1 MRLRW
6 LGALVVAA
14 LALLA
19 ACSGTEESVETSAA
33 NVPTEQSSIVTVEPE
48 QPETTEA
55 AAALPTA
62 EFGSVDTDSTASS
75 SLEFEEDPVADPVN
89 VEEAAPQSEDSQSD
103 SVEPAAEATTAA
115 EPTAPD
121 PTEPSPT
128 ATAEPLPT
136 ATPEP
141 APTAAPAGV
150 VIGLP
155 SVPVI
160 DLATGAEVN
169 LNAIS
174 PAGPALLWFW
184 APH

>member
-33 NVPTEQSSIVTVEPE
+33 NVPTDQSSIVTVEPE

-115 EPTAPD
+115 EPT
-121 PTEPSPT
+121 EPPAT